1 MQVLKLKF
9 LPRYSAVISSDHSM
23 QDLENLMEDK
33 LLDEND
39 TKVLINLSI
48 SMNEHVCLSVCMFA
62 IGRNTVGGR
71 KKHKRPYDVKSS
83 VDYILFLYLL

>member
-1 MQVLKLKF
+1 
-9 LPRYSAVISSDHSM
+9 
-23 QDLENLMEDK
+23 MEDK

-71 KKHKRPYDVKSS
+71 KKQKRPSNVKFSGDEDRLIFNS
-83 VDYILFLYLL
+83 LPLGVFEKT